1 MAAARTTRAFGSVP
15 AFHSAYSAR
24 NRRSNRF
31 TRLQIATEN
40 SPIRRLQ
47 PSAAIVFMNSD
58 DPEDLVG
65 QGEGGVG
72 EHGSFHPTVNI

>member
-47 PSAAIVFMNSD
+47 PSAAIVFMKTATIQKIWSARVR
-58 DPEDLVG
+58 VG
-65 QGEGGVG
+65 
-72 EHGSFHPTVNI
+72 SVNMGPFS